1 MIISEDDESDEDS
14 DDKDGDNDD
23 DDVQILSEGVSFVRF
38 PFGCQVLRHN
48 CLRGDG
54 DCLSKRA
61 NDASSTIG
69 AAILQL

>member
-1 MIISEDDESDEDS
+1 MIISEDDESYEDS

-23 DDVQILSEGVSFVRF
+23 NDVQILSEGVSLVRF
-38 PFGCQVLRHN
+38 SSCCQVLQQN

-54 DCLSKRA
+54 DCLGKRA

-69 AAILQL
+69 IAILQL